1 MITSSNTVRL
11 IGFGYAKASSS
22 NIQRTTAGGTLSYM
36 APEVIEP
43 ACSSGKWVFDRAYGK
58 KADLWSL
65 GVILY
70 ILVSGY

>member
-11 IGFGYAKASSS
+11 IDIGLAKASSS
-22 NIQRTTAGGTLSYM
+22 NKQLTNDHGTLSSCM
-36 APEVIEP
+36 APEVID
-43 ACSSGKWVFDRAYGK
+43 GAYGK